1 MQILQ
6 KITNCENVSLVI
18 ALWADIFIAYIAL
31 NPISIFLSLFY
42 LRDLANFAGSTMI
55 FFFIVAALV
64 I

>member
-1 MQILQ
+1 MLQ
-6 KITNCENVSLVI
+6 KITNCENESFVI
-18 ALWADIFIAYIAL
+18 ALWADIFIVYIAL

-42 LRDLANFAGSTMI
+42 PGHLANFAGRTMI